1 MTTRLMRLLRLAR
14 RLKRERVLNALRSL
28 VARTGLTVVMPTFTA
43 SYFIDKRSQEKP

>member
-28 VARTGLTVVMPTFTA
+28 VARTGLAVMPTFTT